1 MARKEGWT
9 KNTKWGHDARN
20 NAEVQGGVVLMV
32 GLHIPDLLV
41 GIQSQEEVIDV
52 QEVTVRAEAPAT
64 TLSDLNA
71 KIAPVEDDDLL

>member
-1 MARKEGWT
+1 MGLT
-9 KNTKWGHDARN
+9 MG
-20 NAEVQGGVVLMV
+20 EVMLRYRAASFLWPDV
-32 GLHIPDLLV
+32 HIPDLLV